1 MYKKRRYFDIFKNT
15 IFFWLYAFH
24 SYLPLQISNRSTG
37 KRCEIK
43 KEEGYQ
49 NRYQNDVIGVFIDI
63 FEHVLYLF
71 LVFLLLT
78 LSRYL
83 FAGLFYKRDKF
94 LPGIYA

>member
-1 MYKKRRYFDIFKNT
+1 MK
-15 IFFWLYAFH
+15 
-24 SYLPLQISNRSTG
+24 S
-37 KRCEIK
+37 K

-83 FAGLFYKRDKF
+83 FAGMKWAQTPNAKKETL
-94 LPGIYA
+94 